1 MMRYVDDRLAGLASL
16 VALFMLS
23 AAYMFAVDK
32 FPKKCVTFGAAAV
45 HHPIDTSCGVEGQP
59 ENDAGRL
66 QNHVKTNYC
75 GTGTPQKIQVA
86 DFVALQKAVDSAG
99 IEYGSSH
106 RGGHGPPDDREP
118 LKTLPGT
125 LKEGGV
131 VSMVA
136 FMVDPHYSP
145 KQASQ
150 AGESVNC
157 HRKGHANADIHLNL
171 SEGPVDLTKT
181 NKVAELCKTVS
192 AEIIP
197 HYRPA
202 SMEVDQLAL
211 AQDFPVKI
219 TGQLFFD
226 GSHKPCSGSHV
237 TAGDPAR
244 ISVWEIHPVYKI
256 EVCSERDLDAC
267 DPNDKSKWT
276 NLDKW
281 KEEDFE

>member
-1 MMRYVDDRLAGLASL
+1 MNRVLDRLAGLAS
-16 VALFMLS
+16 VVGLFMLS
-23 AAYMFAVDK
+23 VGYAHAVDK
-32 FPKKCVTFGAAAV
+32 FPKKCVPFGAAAI
-45 HHPIDTSCGVEGQP
+45 HHAIDTSCGVEGQP
-59 ENDAGRL
+59 ENPAGRL

-75 GTGTPQKIQVA
+75 ASGTPQIVQIA
-86 DFVALQKAVDSAG
+86 DFVVLQKAVDGAG
-99 IEYGSSH
+99 IDYGNSYRH
-106 RGGHGPPDDREP
+106 EHGPPDDRGP
-118 LKTLPGT
+118 LTSLPGT

-131 VSMVA
+131 VSMVG

-145 KQASQ
+145 KGASQ

-157 HRKGHANADIHLNL
+157 HRKGHATADIHLNL
-171 SEGPVDLTKT
+171 SEEPLELTKA

-202 SMEVDQLAL
+202 FLEVDQLTL
-211 AQDFPVKI
+211 VQDFPVKI

-226 GSHKPCSGSHV
+226 GSHKACNGSHV
-237 TAGDPAR
+237 KVGDPAR

-256 EVCSERDLDAC
+256 EVCSERDLSAC

-276 NLDKW
+276 TLDKW